1 MTGHTAESSLAAPK
15 LPDGLQEIVWTEI
28 GPESRREEKFR
39 IRTLPKEKIAYPVL
53 SRSSDNEIRIG
64 EVPGKQVLLHDL
76 FVDCCRRDSA
86 RHQALD
92 RGQ

>member
-1 MTGHTAESSLAAPK
+1 MSGHTAESSLAATK

-64 EVPGKQVLLHDL
+64 EVPGEQVLLHDL
-76 FVDCCRRDSA
+76 FVDRCRRNSA
-86 RHQALD
+86 Q
-92 RGQ
+92 